1 MMRSSR
7 HRGGKNK
14 QRRQVPAVLSSSI
27 ANSKNASKYRQ
38 KLPQPNV

>member
-14 QRRQVPAVLSSSI
+14 QRRVPAVLPSSI